1 MATIIALTNQK
12 GGVGKTTTSS
22 ALAAGLA
29 TFYHK
34 KVLAVDLDPQ
44 GSLGFSLGLDIEDCR
59 TIYDVLTGQVSIR
72 EAIQT
77 TDYCDILTSNIL
89 LSSAELEFT
98 THDRKL
104 LLKNALAE
112 VAGEYDYVV
121 IDTPPALNV
130 LTVNAYAASDY
141 LIIPMAPEILSLLG
155 VTQLKETIDSVRES
169 LNPGLN
175 VLGIILTKFNK
186 RTLLAREVKEMA
198 ENVATQMDSCV
209 FATQVRASV
218 SVAEAPAHGI
228 SIYEHS
234 PRSKPSE
241 DYKAFVGEV
250 VKMTTKERIQE
261 VL

>member
-29 TFYHK
+29 TFYNK

-44 GSLGFSLGLDIEDCR
+44 GSLGFSLGLDIENCR
-59 TIYDVLTGQVSIR
+59 TVYDVLTGQVPVR

-112 VAGEYDYVV
+112 VADEYDYVV

-130 LTVNAYAASDY
+130 LTVNAYAASNY
-141 LIIPMAPEILSLLG
+141 LIIPM
-155 VTQLKETIDSVRES
+155 
-169 LNPGLN
+169 N

-198 ENVATQMDSCV
+198 ENVAAQMGSCV
-209 FATQVRASV
+209 FGAQVRASV

-228 SIYEHS
+228 SIFEHS
-234 PRSKPSE
+234 PRSKPAE
-241 DYKAFVGEV
+241 DYREFVGEV
-250 VKMTTKERIQE
+250 IKMTTKGTIQE
-261 VL
+261 VM